1 MPNAPLLPK
10 AMSNAQCRSNSN
22 ICAVCSE
29 PATQRCQQC
38 KSSYYCSREH
48 QLADWTAHK
57 ARCKAIAADMAQADS
72 HTIHKREF
80 DRIRVKYG
88 LDSPKNAEK
97 IADML
102 SNKAANEGVS
112 APHFAKMFGMST
124 EEAVVFLEWIKV
136 GVKFKEEVLD
146 NSKKSGLLG

>member
-1 MPNAPLLPK
+1 
-10 AMSNAQCRSNSN
+10 MSNAQCNN
-22 ICAVCSE
+22 CAVCSE